1 MENLVIN
8 NNENNINLINI
19 EETFNI
25 IKETLDN
32 VGLPGSKIFAEPKE
46 RVRVF
51 KNFDVFLENIPSDK
65 IGSSFYISKFL
76 AAVFAGL
83 FDAALN
89 YLWDET
95 IKSLRNKVAQYDIAY
110 FYDVVLSDSNKRK
123 DFKDISDIEKLSDGD
138 LLLGALKIDLIDEV
152 CYQELKH
159 ISYMR
164 NWASAAHPN
173 EQELTGVKLVNYL
186 EICVKSIIALP
197 IDSTAIEIQTLLR
210 NIRQDYSLDRER
222 IQHIALSFS
231 KFKPSQINALCQ
243 GFFGIYTDI
252 NTSQISR
259 DNINELLE
267 SLWEFTTEETRIKI
281 GMKYGNLSI
290 NGENEKSQLADAFL
304 RKVDG
309 LKYIPDDL
317 KSAKLLPLLE
327 DLINAHENVN
337 NFYTEPSIAKEII
350 TLIKSTKIP
359 SAIATDFVIKILYV
373 YLTNGNGEAWNANSY
388 YEEMLSSLS
397 ESQAIIGL
405 TLLDN
410 KDIARKLLRE
420 NCVRKFKYF
429 LNIISPKITNPIG
442 KDLIE
447 ALKKFPNNQYYN
459 ILLDKTIKLK
469 LESFKRAY
477 ATV

>member
-1 MENLVIN
+1 M
-8 NNENNINLINI
+8 
-19 EETFNI
+19 
-25 IKETLDN
+25 
-32 VGLPGSKIFAEPKE
+32 
-46 RVRVF
+46 
-51 KNFDVFLENIPSDK
+51 
-65 IGSSFYISKFL
+65 
-76 AAVFAGL
+76 
-83 FDAALN
+83 
-89 YLWDET
+89 
-95 IKSLRNKVAQYDIAY
+95 
-110 FYDVVLSDSNKRK
+110 
-123 DFKDISDIEKLSDGD
+123 
-138 LLLGALKIDLIDEV
+138 
-152 CYQELKH
+152 
-159 ISYMR
+159 
-164 NWASAAHPN
+164 
-173 EQELTGVKLVNYL
+173 
-186 EICVKSIIALP
+186 
-197 IDSTAIEIQTLLR
+197 
-210 NIRQDYSLDRER
+210 
-222 IQHIALSFS
+222 
-231 KFKPSQINALCQ
+231 
-243 GFFGIYTDI
+243 
-252 NTSQISR
+252 
-259 DNINELLE
+259 
-267 SLWEFTTEETRIKI
+267 
-281 GMKYGNLSI
+281 SI